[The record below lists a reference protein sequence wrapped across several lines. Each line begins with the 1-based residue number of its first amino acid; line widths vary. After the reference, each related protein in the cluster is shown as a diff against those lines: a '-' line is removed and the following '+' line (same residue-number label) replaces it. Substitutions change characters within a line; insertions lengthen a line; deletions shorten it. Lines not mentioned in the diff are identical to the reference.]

1 MEYYHWYFVVI
12 NVAAFLM
19 YGWDKLCACRNWWRL
34 SEFALLFVAA
44 LGGGIGALLGMLVL
58 RHKTLHWKFRIG
70 VPVLL
75 LLQVAA
81 VVWLHL
87 R

>member
-12 NVAAFLM
+12 NVVAFLM

-44 LGGGIGALLGMLVL
+44 LGGGIGASLDA
-58 RHKTLHWKFRIG
+58 
-70 VPVLL
+70 
-75 LLQVAA
+75 QAAA
-81 VVWLHL
+81 VILESWFNHPRSLA
-87 R
+87 